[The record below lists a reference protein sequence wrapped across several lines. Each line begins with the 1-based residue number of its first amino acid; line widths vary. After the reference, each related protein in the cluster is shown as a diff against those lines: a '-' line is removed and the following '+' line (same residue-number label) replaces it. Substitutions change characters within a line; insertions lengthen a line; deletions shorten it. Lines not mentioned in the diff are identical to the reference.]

1 MQDLTQRNRLSAT
14 VVLYHSGVEMLSCIQ
29 SFVDSDVYLD
39 LYVVNNSPGDASL
52 FTARWNCPGVHYYPV
67 RRNIGYGRANNLIFP
82 KLKSTYH
89 VICNPDVTFAP
100 DVLRRKNSGGG
111 QANGESSAHGG
122 GETALCRR
130 NSIRAG

>member
-52 FTARWNCPGVHYYPV
+52 FTARWNCPGVHYYPFGATSAMGA
-67 RRNIGYGRANNLIFP
+67 RTTLSFP
-82 KLKSTYH
+82 S
-89 VICNPDVTFAP
+89 
-100 DVLRRKNSGGG
+100 
-111 QANGESSAHGG
+111 
-122 GETALCRR
+122 
-130 NSIRAG
+130 